1 MTADFACLITETKK
15 EAAPHFSK
23 KKKMNWFFQNLEMLN
38 TNSVSLRNKEKKKFL
53 DKGKLRV
60 SATNTPTLKN
70 E

>member
-15 EAAPHFSK
+15 EVAQHFSK
-23 KKKMNWFFQNLEMLN
+23 KKNELVFQNLELLN